1 MPRSLPCTQGVY
13 DTTMRSSTVRCRMK
27 LAPMLVCFHVRL
39 EVLVALGVLP
49 DVPEENMSV
58 NVS

>member
-1 MPRSLPCTQGVY
+1 
-13 DTTMRSSTVRCRMK
+13 MRSSTVRCRMK